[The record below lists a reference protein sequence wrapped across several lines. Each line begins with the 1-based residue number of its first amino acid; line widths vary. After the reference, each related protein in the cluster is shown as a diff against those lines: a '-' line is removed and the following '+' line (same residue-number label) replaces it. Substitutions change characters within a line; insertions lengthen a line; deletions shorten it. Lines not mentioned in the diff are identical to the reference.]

1 MPCRTL
7 LAWNGASFLRWHVF
21 MSLLRSNSN
30 FKTTFNSLSMLNVHA
45 HLSSVP
51 VIPKINSSIF
61 CSFDYYLPLLAPVS
75 WLLEEQCPHGNP
87 SFQSDY
93 SSCWKF
99 DLSHFF
105 FFLSKSLGNSFQSPL
120 PYVSQNI
127 TDKIYIYYHLTIF
140 ALLGK
145 DPQMTHSKLVT
156 YHSVLYG
163 LSI

>member
-1 MPCRTL
+1 MEIPHSSLTIPLAETL
-7 LAWNGASFLRWHVF
+7 
-21 MSLLRSNSN
+21 
-30 FKTTFNSLSMLNVHA
+30 
-45 HLSSVP
+45 
-51 VIPKINSSIF
+51 IF
-61 CSFDYYLPLLAPVS
+61 
-75 WLLEEQCPHGNP
+75 HI
-87 SFQSDY
+87 
-93 SSCWKF
+93 
-99 DLSHFF
+99 